1 MIFDTYVFVDWSAS
15 KVPKLGKDSIWICR
29 LRRTPSGAENQR
41 AWNIGTRHA
50 ALEELLDILAHEV
63 IADRRVLIGF
73 DICYG
78 FPAGTA
84 RLLRLKG
91 KPWRKVWDLL
101 EDRLVEGPNNANNRF
116 DVAAGLNQ
124 QMSGRAL
131 PFWACPPGKEQR
143 FLKQRRQH
151 RAKDWALAE
160 FREVDRRLKS
170 AHSVWK
176 LYTTGAVGGQTL
188 TGIPV
193 LKAIRNDRSLASRS
207 KIWPFETGFLSPADL
222 ADRWNIIHAE
232 TYLSLIPVKFG
243 TGQIKDEEQVK
254 AHARYFAR
262 LDRDGTLGKLF
273 ETPQGLSATTLRSVL
288 TEEGWTLGVA

>member
-1 MIFDTYVFVDWSAS
+1 MIFDTYIFVDWSAS

-29 LRRTPSGAENQR
+29 LRRTQSGAENQR
-41 AWNIGTRHA
+41 VWNVGTRQA
-50 ALEELLDILAHEV
+50 ALEELLDILEYEV

-91 KPWRKVWDLL
+91 EPWREIWDLL
-101 EDRLVEGPNNANNRF
+101 DRRLVEGPNNGNNRF
-116 DVAAGLNQ
+116 DVAAGLNR

-131 PFWACPPGKEQR
+131 PFWACPPGKEQV
-143 FLKQRRQH
+143 FLKQHRQR

-160 FREVDRRLKS
+160 FREVDMRLKS

-193 LKAIRNDRSLASRS
+193 LKAIRNGRTLAGRS
-207 KIWPFETGFLSPADL
+207 KIWPFETGFLNPADL
-222 ADRWNIIHAE
+222 VDRWNIIHAE
-232 TYLSLIPVKFG
+232 TYLSLIPVKLR

-262 LDRDGTLGKLF
+262 LDRDGTLGSLF
-273 ETPQGLSATTLRSVL
+273 EGPQDLSATTLRSVL